1 MGIQTNRLRCA
12 LLDLTILLMLGGL
25 IPSICRAQSGVS
37 GVNNFAQP
45 APVAS
50 AATKQESPFL
60 KNLTVSGF
68 FSATYGTFVDSEAIE
83 YNRSKNSLSTARQT
97 LQLDVNDTLGEH
109 DRFFMRDW
117 FVYEP
122 SYPFEN
128 TCGQK
133 FGPAGDC
140 NSDFYNQYGIRELW
154 LQDTRGPLQ
163 LFVGRQILTWGESI
177 SFRVGDQ
184 INPVDTSW
192 AFGFANLEQ
201 SRLPLWMLHPLLD
214 LPDAGPFVSNFLEVV
229 YIPGVDFLYTQV
241 DLPTDTLDG
250 QDQVA
255 GRVNVSAPPGSRFSG
270 RPDNRCDPGISLC
283 LNGIQNAFNRGLA
296 QPPFSTLILHGFALD
311 TQTTIPRATWAN
323 SQVGARLHTLLYNTE
338 MTAYFLYSHNYSPT
352 AEVAQIER
360 LPVPGTP
367 GLRRVNLN
375 FPKYASV
382 AVTANRP
389 LYLPGEFLSQLP
401 FVLRGEV
408 FYKNHNEF
416 NTLIPAQNWPQGSA
430 GSFVVHSDQ
439 LLWLAALDLSSASA
453 PWLTKTGTLNAN
465 LEVMGTTTLDGK
477 NTDQI
482 APGYLNRLYDNDI
495 NMLLNVGA
503 TWYWGAIAPTWTM
516 IYNPNGTTFEFF
528 PSLQLTPT
536 WTDKYFMT
544 LKYIGILG
552 TDKYNLDGGFFKG
565 KSMFISQFQYNFSLL

>member
-1 MGIQTNRLRCA
+1 MM
-12 LLDLTILLMLGGL
+12 LLVLGGMIPL
-25 IPSICRAQSGVS
+25 ICQAQSAAGIPDVL
-37 GVNNFAQP
+37 AQP
-45 APVAS
+45 AS
-50 AATKQESPFL
+50 AAGAAANGRPSFL
-60 KNLTVSGF
+60 RNLTVSGY
-68 FSATYGTFVDSEAIE
+68 FSSTYGTFIDSEAIE
-83 YNRSKNSLSTARQT
+83 YNKSKNSLSAARQT
-97 LQLDVNDTLGEH
+97 LQLDVNDTIGEH

-122 SYPFEN
+122 NYPFEN
-128 TCGQK
+128 TCGQR

-163 LFVGRQILTWGESI
+163 LFTGRQILTWGESI

-201 SRLPLWMLHPLLD
+201 SRIPLWMLHPILD
-214 LPDAGPFVSNFLEVV
+214 VPDLGPFASNFLEGV
-229 YIPGVDFLYTQV
+229 YIPGFDFLYTQV
-241 DLPTDTLDG
+241 DNPTDTLDG

-255 GRVNVSAPPGSRFSG
+255 GRVNVSAPPGSRFAG
-270 RPDNRCDPGISLC
+270 RPDIRCDPGLSLC
-283 LNGIQNAFNRGLA
+283 LNGISNAFNRGLA
-296 QPPFSTLILHGFALD
+296 QPPFSTLILHGFSPD
-311 TQTTIPRATWAN
+311 TQTTIPRATWEN
-323 SQVGARLHTLLYNTE
+323 SQVGARFHTLFYNTE
-338 MTAYFLYSHNYSPT
+338 MTTYFLYSHNYSPT
-352 AEVAQIER
+352 AEVEQIER
-360 LPVPGTP
+360 EPVGRVP

-375 FPKYASV
+375 FPKFVSV

-389 LYLPGEFLSQLP
+389 LYLPGALAQLP

-416 NTLIPAQNWPQGSA
+416 NTLAPALRWPAGSQ

-439 LLWLAALDLSSASA
+439 VLWLGALDVSSASA
-453 PWLTKTGTLNAN
+453 PWLTKTGALNAN
-465 LEVMGTTTLDGK
+465 LEIMGTTTLSPS
-477 NTDQI
+477 NTDQV
-482 APGYLNRLYDNDI
+482 APGYLNRLYHNDI
-495 NMLLNVGA
+495 NLLLNVGA

-528 PSLQLTPT
+528 PSLLLTPT
-536 WTDKYFMT
+536 WTEKYFLT

-552 TDKYNLDGGFFKG
+552 TDKYGLDGGIFKG
-565 KSMFISQFQYNFSLL
+565 KSMFITQFQYNFSLL

>member
-1 MGIQTNRLRCA
+1 MMMQRNRLRSA
-12 LLDLTILLMLGGL
+12 LLGLAAAWAVIGLAWGAAQAQDLAGVPDVLAEPQAAGTAAKGGFSL
-25 IPSICRAQSGVS
+25 TR
-37 GVNNFAQP
+37 
-45 APVAS
+45 
-50 AATKQESPFL
+50 
-60 KNLTVSGF
+60 NLTVTGYL
-68 FSATYGTFVDSEAIE
+68 SATYGTFIDSEAIE
-83 YNRSKNSLSTARQT
+83 YNKSKNSLSTARQT
-97 LQLDVNDTLGEH
+97 LQIDVNDTIGEH

-122 SYPFEN
+122 NYPFEN
-128 TCGQK
+128 TCPQR
-133 FGPAGDC
+133 FGPPGDC

-163 LFVGRQILTWGESI
+163 LFIGRQILTWGESI

-184 INPVDTSW
+184 INPIDTSW

-201 SRLPLWMLHPLLD
+201 SRIPLWMLHPILD
-214 LPDAGPFVSNFLEVV
+214 LPDAGPFTSNFFEVA

-250 QDQVA
+250 QDAVA
-255 GRVNVSAPPGSRFSG
+255 GRVNVNAPPGSRFAG
-270 RPDNRCDPGISLC
+270 RPDLRCDRPLSLC
-283 LNGIQNAFNRGLA
+283 VGGIGRA
-296 QPPFSTLILHGFALD
+296 QPPFSTLILHGFLPD

-323 SQVGARLHTLLYNTE
+323 SQVGARLHTLLFNTE
-338 MTAYFLYSHNYSPT
+338 MTAYFLYSHNYAPT

-360 LPVPGTP
+360 APAPGVP

-375 FPKYASV
+375 YPKFAS
-382 AVTANRP
+382 AAMTANRP
-389 LYLPGEFLSQLP
+389 LYLPGALSQFP

-416 NTLIPAQNWPQGSA
+416 NTLEPGLLWPA
-430 GSFVVHSDQ
+430 GSLGSFTVHSDQ

-453 PWLTKTGTLNAN
+453 PWLTQTGTLNAN
-465 LEVMGTTTLDGK
+465 LELMGTTTL
-477 NTDQI
+477 NSANSDQV
-482 APGYLNRLYDNDI
+482 APGYLNRLYQNDI
-495 NMLLNVGA
+495 NMLLNVGS

-528 PSLQLTPT
+528 PSLVLTPT
-536 WTDKYFMT
+536 WTEKYFLT

-552 TDKYNLDGGFFKG
+552 SDKYGLDGGIFKG